1 MIKENET
8 ADWSEVFDDDQ
19 GYMPDE

>member
-8 ADWSEVFDDDQ
+8 ADWSEVFDGDQ
-19 GYMPDE
+19 GYM